1 MKNENV
7 MFCPNA
13 QTLAAIDAAE
23 KNTDVY
29 DPFDSV
35 SELMDALN
43 ASTMPDKS
51 PEQVQTCSDENLLD
65 LSSRLIDKNRNAY
78 EVISKGKK

>member
-13 QTLAAIDAAE
+13 ETLAAIQAAE

-29 DPFDSV
+29 GPFDSV
-35 SELMDALN
+35 SALMDALN
-43 ASTMPDKS
+43 ASTIPDKS
-51 PEQVQTCSDENLLD
+51 PEQMQTCSDEDLLE
-65 LSSRLIDKNRNAY
+65 LSSRLIDKNRKAY
-78 EVISKGKK
+78 EVLAK